1 MPLSDV
7 DWSTLDV
14 VQMTHSYSSSSSTQ
28 TTEQG
33 FGEGV
38 VNAMP
43 MNESQKET
51 KVVDQKE

>member
-1 MPLSDV
+1 
-7 DWSTLDV
+7 
-14 VQMTHSYSSSSSTQ
+14 MTHSYSSSSSTQ